1 MLSAQ
6 QRSALPS
13 DTGRGVVRRILAGR
27 VAQLQ
32 RYGLALSLMYAAD
45 GGELLEL
52 YFLLN
57 RDSAMDLQVL

>member
-1 MLSAQ
+1 M
-6 QRSALPS
+6 
-13 DTGRGVVRRILAGR
+13 
-27 VAQLQ
+27 AQLQ